1 MNYDEYKLFLE
12 PTGSLDVMGKVFS
25 VMQTFFIEIPFAF
38 LRIITSCITFVLDLL
53 DVSAKIKGERSVF
66 FEQSKDIYLK
76 FIGGSN
82 GRISTGSLGFIL
94 LMMALMYLT
103 WQFFFGKGGFAKKA
117 LHVIVVICVGFA
129 YFGNFTAQGT
139 QTSGGMYL
147 FNTVDNVSEQLKS
160 QMITTFSVGKS
171 DESLTSQDG
180 YGEYYKNYIILNT
193 FNYINSGNTNGEYAT
208 GEKLD
213 HSKLIPAEN
222 LSTKDKK
229 SFYKEREGYL
239 KEIAEENS
247 YVQNNA
253 DKLVDKMVMVA
264 LSYANAVTLGFPIVY
279 ANVTLSAFQFI
290 FLVLILLF
298 PLALLLSFI
307 PFFRNAA
314 MRILKMMLGIL
325 FMPVLIGFMLG
336 IFFYLNG
343 VVDNF
348 ILSKA
353 ADVLGVPVAMAALGG
368 TSLIVVMLVL
378 IVTKAVLFTLIWK
391 NKGKLLKLVSD
402 NKIDDTVVN
411 APMNKIQ
418 EVGEKAVDTGTN
430 VVETVAGAY
439 TGNPQMMLSGVGGL
453 MDDGGGTAPSLEN
466 DPFMNEKK
474 SLDDEDTEDEL
485 INEDKSVLATSL
497 DKFMGEEPELDE
509 KDEIQDVHVM
519 NSDDLVSDNELED
532 KMEEDVNVQLND
544 LDGDDFTEES
554 HSVGNSDLPETSDF
568 DGIQGEDFV
577 ETIESEKNETLGQSD
592 ELVGNPLF
600 YDSIPDDSLF
610 TVQEFPDPE
619 KFQQNDNEGTLELN
633 DSDGFYQEAFN
644 SAQ

>member
-1 MNYDEYKLFLE
+1 MFYDEYKLLLE
-12 PTGSLDVMGKVFS
+12 PTGNLDVIGKIWS
-25 VMQTFFIEIPFAF
+25 VMQTFLIELPFAF

-53 DVSAKIKGERSVF
+53 DVSAKIQDERSLF

-103 WQFFFGKGGFAKKA
+103 WHFFFGKGGFAKKA
-117 LHVIVVICVGFA
+117 LHVIVVVSLGFA
-129 YFGNFTAQGT
+129 YFGNFTVQGT
-139 QTSGGMYL
+139 QMSGGMYL

-160 QMITTFSVGKS
+160 QMITIFSLGQS

-180 YGEYYKNYIILNT
+180 YGEYYKNYIILNS

-208 GEKLD
+208 GKKID

-222 LSTKDKK
+222 LSAKDKK

-239 KEIAEENS
+239 KEIAEDNP
-247 YVQNNA
+247 YVQNTA
-253 DKLVDKMVMVA
+253 DKMVDKMFMIA
-264 LSYANAVTLGFPIVY
+264 LSYANAATLGFPVVY

-290 FLVLILLF
+290 FLVLVLLF

-314 MRILKMMLGIL
+314 FRILKMMIGIL

-348 ILSKA
+348 VLSKA

-378 IVTKAVLFTLIWK
+378 IVIKAVLFTLIWK

-402 NKIDDTVVN
+402 NRLDDTIVN

-430 VVETVAGAY
+430 VVQSVAGAY
-439 TGNPQMMLSGVGGL
+439 TGNTQLMLSGVNGL

-466 DPFMNEKK
+466 NPFMNEKK
-474 SLDDEDTEDEL
+474 SLDDEDDKDEL
-485 INEDKSVLATSL
+485 LNEDKFVQPTSL
-497 DKFMGEEPELDE
+497 DKMMDDDSEQLDE
-509 KDEIQDVHVM
+509 NEEIQDVRVM
-519 NSDDLVSDNELED
+519 NSDDLVSDEELDE
-532 KMEEDVNVQLND
+532 KIEDVNVQLND
-544 LDGDDFTEES
+544 LDGDDLVENPDANGKNEFS
-554 HSVGNSDLPETSDF
+554 KPSYA
-568 DGIQGEDFV
+568 IQGEDFV
-577 ETIESEKNETLGQSD
+577 EQNEDVKNETLERSE
-592 ELVGNPLF
+592 ELVGSPLF
-600 YDSIPDDSLF
+600 YDSVPDGSLF
-610 TVQEFPDPE
+610 TVPEIPDPE
-619 KFQQNDNEGTLELN
+619 QFQQTDNEGTMELN
-633 DSDGFYQEAFN
+633 DSDAFYQEAFN
-644 SAQ
+644 STQ

>member
-1 MNYDEYKLFLE
+1 MFYDEYKLLLE
-12 PTGSLDVMGKVFS
+12 PTGNLDVIGKIWS
-25 VMQTFFIEIPFAF
+25 VMQTFLIEIPFAF

-53 DVSAKIKGERSVF
+53 DVSAKIQDERSLF

-117 LHVIVVICVGFA
+117 LHVIVVVSLGFA
-129 YFGNFTAQGT
+129 YFGNFTVQGT
-139 QTSGGMYL
+139 QMSGGMYL

-160 QMITTFSVGKS
+160 QMITTFSLGQS

-180 YGEYYKNYIILNT
+180 YGEYYKNYIILNS

-208 GEKLD
+208 GKKID

-222 LSTKDKK
+222 LSAKDKK

-239 KEIAEENS
+239 KEIAEDNP
-247 YVQNNA
+247 YVQNTA
-253 DKLVDKMVMVA
+253 DKMVDKMFMIA
-264 LSYANAVTLGFPIVY
+264 LSYANAATLGFPVVY

-290 FLVLILLF
+290 FLVLVLLF

-314 MRILKMMLGIL
+314 FRILKMMIGIL

-348 ILSKA
+348 VLSKA
-353 ADVLGVPVAMAALGG
+353 TDVLGVPVAMAALGG

-378 IVTKAVLFTLIWK
+378 IVIKAVLFTLIWK

-402 NKIDDTVVN
+402 NRLDDTIVN

-430 VVETVAGAY
+430 VVQSVAGAY
-439 TGNPQMMLSGVGGL
+439 TGNPQLMLSGVNGL

-474 SLDDEDTEDEL
+474 SLDDEDDKDEL
-485 INEDKSVLATSL
+485 LNEDKFVQPTSL
-497 DKFMGEEPELDE
+497 DKMMDDDSEQLDE
-509 KDEIQDVHVM
+509 NEEIQDVRVM
-519 NSDDLVSDNELED
+519 NSDDLVSDEELDE
-532 KMEEDVNVQLND
+532 KIEDVNVQLND
-544 LDGDDFTEES
+544 LDGDDLVENPDANGKNEFS
-554 HSVGNSDLPETSDF
+554 KPSDA
-568 DGIQGEDFV
+568 IQGEDFV
-577 ETIESEKNETLGQSD
+577 EQNEDVKNETLERSE
-592 ELVGNPLF
+592 ELVGSSLF
-600 YDSIPDDSLF
+600 YDSVPDDSLF
-610 TVQEFPDPE
+610 TVPEIPDPE
-619 KFQQNDNEGTLELN
+619 QFQQNDNEGTMELN
-633 DSDGFYQEAFN
+633 DSDAFYQEAFN

>member
-1 MNYDEYKLFLE
+1 MFYDEYKLLLE
-12 PTGSLDVMGKVFS
+12 PTGNLDVIGKIWS
-25 VMQTFFIEIPFAF
+25 VMQTFLIELPFAF

-53 DVSAKIKGERSVF
+53 DVSAKIQDERSLF

-103 WQFFFGKGGFAKKA
+103 WHFFFGKGGFAKKA
-117 LHVIVVICVGFA
+117 LHVIVVVSLGFA
-129 YFGNFTAQGT
+129 YFGNFTVQGT
-139 QTSGGMYL
+139 QMSGGMYL

-160 QMITTFSVGKS
+160 QMITTFSLGQS

-180 YGEYYKNYIILNT
+180 YGEYYKNYIILNS

-208 GEKLD
+208 GKKID

-222 LSTKDKK
+222 LSAKDKK

-239 KEIAEENS
+239 KEIAEDNP
-247 YVQNNA
+247 YVQNTA
-253 DKLVDKMVMVA
+253 DKMVDKMFMIA
-264 LSYANAVTLGFPIVY
+264 LSYANAATLGFPVVY

-290 FLVLILLF
+290 FLVLVLLF

-314 MRILKMMLGIL
+314 FRILKMMIGIL

-348 ILSKA
+348 VLSKA

-378 IVTKAVLFTLIWK
+378 IVIKAVLFTLIWK

-402 NKIDDTVVN
+402 NRLDDTIVN

-430 VVETVAGAY
+430 VVQSVAGAY
-439 TGNPQMMLSGVGGL
+439 TGNPQLMLSGVNGL
-453 MDDGGGTAPSLEN
+453 MDDGGGTAPSIKN
-466 DPFMNEKK
+466 DPFMNENK
-474 SLDDEDTEDEL
+474 SLDDEDDKDEL
-485 INEDKSVLATSL
+485 INEDKFVQPTSL
-497 DKFMGEEPELDE
+497 DKMMDDDSEQLDE
-509 KDEIQDVHVM
+509 KEEIQDVRVM
-519 NSDDLVSDNELED
+519 NSDDLVYDEELDE
-532 KMEEDVNVQLND
+532 KIEDVNVQLND
-544 LDGDDFTEES
+544 LDGDDLIENPDKN
-554 HSVGNSDLPETSDF
+554 GNNEFSKPSDV
-568 DGIQGEDFV
+568 IQGEDFV
-577 ETIESEKNETLGQSD
+577 EQNEDVKNETLEHSE
-592 ELVGNPLF
+592 ELVGSPLF
-600 YDSIPDDSLF
+600 YDSVPDDSLF
-610 TVQEFPDPE
+610 TVQEIPDPE
-619 KFQQNDNEGTLELN
+619 QFQQNNNEEIMGINEL
-633 DSDGFYQEAFN
+633 DGIYQEAFN
-644 SAQ
+644 SGQ

>member
-1 MNYDEYKLFLE
+1 MFYDEYKLLLE
-12 PTGSLDVMGKVFS
+12 PTGNLDVIGKIWS
-25 VMQTFFIEIPFAF
+25 VMQTFLIELPFAF

-53 DVSAKIKGERSVF
+53 DVSAKIQDERSLF

-103 WQFFFGKGGFAKKA
+103 WHFFFGKGGFAKKA
-117 LHVIVVICVGFA
+117 LHVIVVVSLGFA
-129 YFGNFTAQGT
+129 YFGNFTVQGT
-139 QTSGGMYL
+139 QMSGGMYL

-160 QMITTFSVGKS
+160 QMITTFSLGQS

-180 YGEYYKNYIILNT
+180 YGEYYKNYIILNS

-208 GEKLD
+208 GKKID

-222 LSTKDKK
+222 LSAKDKK

-239 KEIAEENS
+239 KEIAEDNP
-247 YVQNNA
+247 YVQNTA
-253 DKLVDKMVMVA
+253 DKMVDKMFMIA
-264 LSYANAVTLGFPIVY
+264 LSYANAATLGFPVVY

-290 FLVLILLF
+290 FLVLVLLF
-298 PLALLLSFI
+298 PLALLLSFM
-307 PFFRNAA
+307 PFFRNSAF
-314 MRILKMMLGIL
+314 RILKMMIGIL

-336 IFFYLNG
+336 VFFYLNG

-348 ILSKA
+348 VLSKA

-378 IVTKAVLFTLIWK
+378 IVIKAVLFTLIWK

-402 NKIDDTVVN
+402 NRLDDTIVN

-430 VVETVAGAY
+430 VVQSVAGAY
-439 TGNPQMMLSGVGGL
+439 TGNPQLMLSGVNGL

-466 DPFMNEKK
+466 GPFMNEKK
-474 SLDDEDTEDEL
+474 SLDDEDDKDEL
-485 INEDKSVLATSL
+485 LNEDKFVQPTSL
-497 DKFMGEEPELDE
+497 DKMMDDDSEQLDE
-509 KDEIQDVHVM
+509 NEEIQDVRVM
-519 NSDDLVSDNELED
+519 NSDDLVSDEELDE
-532 KMEEDVNVQLND
+532 KIEDVNVQLD
-544 LDGDDFTEES
+544 GLDGDDLVENPDAN
-554 HSVGNSDLPETSDF
+554 GNNEFSKPSDV
-568 DGIQGEDFV
+568 IQGEDSV
-577 ETIESEKNETLGQSD
+577 EQNEDVKNETLERSK
-592 ELVGNPLF
+592 ELVGSPLF
-600 YDSIPDDSLF
+600 YDSVPDDSLF
-610 TVQEFPDPE
+610 TVPEIPDPE
-619 KFQQNDNEGTLELN
+619 QFQQTDNEGTMELN
-633 DSDGFYQEAFN
+633 DSDAFYQEAFN

>member
-1 MNYDEYKLFLE
+1 MFYDEYKLLLE
-12 PTGSLDVMGKVFS
+12 PTGNLDVIGKIWS
-25 VMQTFFIEIPFAF
+25 VMQTFLIELPFAF

-53 DVSAKIKGERSVF
+53 DVSAKIQDERSLF

-103 WQFFFGKGGFAKKA
+103 WHFFFGKGGFAKKA
-117 LHVIVVICVGFA
+117 LHVIVVVSLGFA
-129 YFGNFTAQGT
+129 YFGNFTVQGT
-139 QTSGGMYL
+139 QMSGGMYL

-160 QMITTFSVGKS
+160 QMITTFSLGQS

-180 YGEYYKNYIILNT
+180 YGEYYKNYIILNS
-193 FNYINSGNTNGEYAT
+193 FNYINSGNTNGEYAN
-208 GEKLD
+208 GKKID

-222 LSTKDKK
+222 LSAKDKK

-239 KEIAEENS
+239 KEIAEDNP
-247 YVQNNA
+247 YVQNTA
-253 DKLVDKMVMVA
+253 DKMVDKMFMIA
-264 LSYANAVTLGFPIVY
+264 LSYANAATLGFPVVY

-290 FLVLILLF
+290 FLVLVLLF

-314 MRILKMMLGIL
+314 FRILKMMIGIL

-348 ILSKA
+348 VLSKA

-378 IVTKAVLFTLIWK
+378 IVIKAVLFTLIWK

-402 NKIDDTVVN
+402 NRLDDTIVN

-430 VVETVAGAY
+430 VVQSVAGAY
-439 TGNPQMMLSGVGGL
+439 TGNPQLMLSGVNGL

-474 SLDDEDTEDEL
+474 SLDDEDDKDEL
-485 INEDKSVLATSL
+485 LNEDKFVQPTSL
-497 DKFMGEEPELDE
+497 DKMMDDDSEQLDE
-509 KDEIQDVHVM
+509 NEEIQDVRVM
-519 NSDDLVSDNELED
+519 NSDDLVSDEELDE
-532 KMEEDVNVQLND
+532 KIEDVNVQLND
-544 LDGDDFTEES
+544 LDGDDLVENPDKN
-554 HSVGNSDLPETSDF
+554 GNNEFSKPSDV
-568 DGIQGEDFV
+568 IQGEDFV
-577 ETIESEKNETLGQSD
+577 EQNEDVINETLERSE
-592 ELVGNPLF
+592 ELVGSPLF
-600 YDSIPDDSLF
+600 YDSVPEDSLF
-610 TVQEFPDPE
+610 TVPEIPDPE
-619 KFQQNDNEGTLELN
+619 QFQQNDNEEIMGINEL
-633 DSDGFYQEAFN
+633 DGIYQEAFN
-644 SAQ
+644 SGQ

>member
-1 MNYDEYKLFLE
+1 MFYDEYKLLLE
-12 PTGSLDVMGKVFS
+12 PTGNLDVIGKIWS
-25 VMQTFFIEIPFAF
+25 VMQTFLIEIPFAF

-53 DVSAKIKGERSVF
+53 DVSAKIQDERSLF

-103 WQFFFGKGGFAKKA
+103 WHFFFGKGGFAKKA
-117 LHVIVVICVGFA
+117 LHVIVVVSLGFA
-129 YFGNFTAQGT
+129 YFGNFTVQGT
-139 QTSGGMYL
+139 QMSGGMYL

-160 QMITTFSVGKS
+160 QMITTFSLGQS

-180 YGEYYKNYIILNT
+180 YGEYYKNYIILNS

-208 GEKLD
+208 GKKID

-222 LSTKDKK
+222 LSAKDKK

-239 KEIAEENS
+239 KEIAEDNP
-247 YVQNNA
+247 YVQNTA
-253 DKLVDKMVMVA
+253 DKMVDKMFMIA
-264 LSYANAVTLGFPIVY
+264 LSYANAATLGFPVVY

-290 FLVLILLF
+290 FLVLVLLF

-314 MRILKMMLGIL
+314 FRILKMMIGIL

-348 ILSKA
+348 VLSKA

-378 IVTKAVLFTLIWK
+378 IVIKAVLFTLIWK

-402 NKIDDTVVN
+402 NRLDDTIVN

-430 VVETVAGAY
+430 VVQSVAGAY
-439 TGNPQMMLSGVGGL
+439 TGNPQLMLSGVNGL

-474 SLDDEDTEDEL
+474 SLDDEDDKDEL
-485 INEDKSVLATSL
+485 LNEDKFVQPTSL
-497 DKFMGEEPELDE
+497 DKMMDDDSEQLDE
-509 KDEIQDVHVM
+509 REEIQDVRVM
-519 NSDDLVSDNELED
+519 NSDDLVSDEELDE
-532 KMEEDVNVQLND
+532 KIEDVNVQLND
-544 LDGDDFTEES
+544 LDGDDLIENPDKN
-554 HSVGNSDLPETSDF
+554 GNNEFSKPSDA
-568 DGIQGEDFV
+568 IQGEDFV
-577 ETIESEKNETLGQSD
+577 EQNEDMKNETLERSE
-592 ELVGNPLF
+592 ELVGSSLF
-600 YDSIPDDSLF
+600 YDSVPDDSLF
-610 TVQEFPDPE
+610 TVPEIPDPE
-619 KFQQNDNEGTLELN
+619 QFQQNDNEGTMELN
-633 DSDGFYQEAFN
+633 DSDAFYQEAFN

>member
-1 MNYDEYKLFLE
+1 MFYDEYKLLLE
-12 PTGSLDVMGKVFS
+12 PTGNLDVIGKVLS

-38 LRIITSCITFVLDLL
+38 LRILTSCITFVLDLL
-53 DVSAKIKGERSVF
+53 DVSAKIKGERTVF
-66 FEQSKDIYLK
+66 FDQSKDIYLK

-117 LHVIVVICVGFA
+117 LHVLVVVSLGFA

-171 DESLTSQDG
+171 EESLTSQDG

-222 LSTKDKK
+222 LSTKEKK

-239 KEIAEENS
+239 KEIAEDNP

-253 DKLVDKMVMVA
+253 DKMVDKMFMVA
-264 LSYANAVTLGFPIVY
+264 LGYANAATLGFPIVY
-279 ANVTLSAFQFI
+279 ANVTLSVFQFI

-314 MRILKMMLGIL
+314 FRVLKMMIGIL

-343 VVDNF
+343 VIDNF
-348 ILSKA
+348 VLSKA
-353 ADVLGVPVAMAALGG
+353 ADVLGTVVALSALGG

-378 IVTKAVLFTLIWK
+378 IFIKAVLFTLIWK
-391 NKGKLLKLVSD
+391 SKGKFLKLISD
-402 NKIDDTVVN
+402 NRLDDTIVN
-411 APMNKIQ
+411 APTNKIK

-430 VVETVAGAY
+430 IVQSVAGAY
-439 TGNPQMMLSGVGGL
+439 TGNPQMMLSGIGGL

-466 DPFMNEKK
+466 DPFMNEKN
-474 SLDDEDTEDEL
+474 SLDDESEDEL
-485 INEDKSVLATSL
+485 INEDKSAQPTSL

-509 KDEIQDVHVM
+509 KDEIQDVHVV
-519 NSDDLVSDNELED
+519 NSDDLVSDDELED

-554 HSVGNSDLPETSDF
+554 HSVGNSDLSETSDS

-577 ETIESEKNETLGQSD
+577 ETIESDKNETLGQSN

-600 YDSIPDDSLF
+600 YDSVPDDSLF
-610 TVQEFPDPE
+610 TVQEIPDLE
-619 KFQQNDNEGTLELN
+619 QFQQSENEGVN

>member
-1 MNYDEYKLFLE
+1 MFYDEYKLLLE
-12 PTGSLDVMGKVFS
+12 PTGNLDVIGKIWS
-25 VMQTFFIEIPFAF
+25 VMQTFLIELPFAF

-53 DVSAKIKGERSVF
+53 DVSAKIQDERSLF

-103 WQFFFGKGGFAKKA
+103 WHFFFGKGGFAKKA
-117 LHVIVVICVGFA
+117 LHVIVVVSLGFA
-129 YFGNFTAQGT
+129 YFGNFTVQGT
-139 QTSGGMYL
+139 QMSGGMYL

-160 QMITTFSVGKS
+160 QMITTFSLGQS

-180 YGEYYKNYIILNT
+180 YGEYYKNYIILNS

-208 GEKLD
+208 GKKID

-222 LSTKDKK
+222 LSAKDKK

-239 KEIAEENS
+239 KEIAEDNP
-247 YVQNNA
+247 YVQNTA
-253 DKLVDKMVMVA
+253 DKMVDKMFMIA
-264 LSYANAVTLGFPIVY
+264 LSYANAATLGFPVVY

-290 FLVLILLF
+290 FLVLVLLF

-314 MRILKMMLGIL
+314 FRILKMMIGIL

-348 ILSKA
+348 VLSKA

-378 IVTKAVLFTLIWK
+378 IVIKAVLFTLIWK

-402 NKIDDTVVN
+402 NRLDDTIVN

-430 VVETVAGAY
+430 VVQSVAGAY
-439 TGNPQMMLSGVGGL
+439 TGNPQLMLSGVNGL

-474 SLDDEDTEDEL
+474 SLDDEDDKDEL
-485 INEDKSVLATSL
+485 INEDKFVQPTSL
-497 DKFMGEEPELDE
+497 DKMMDDDSEQLDE
-509 KDEIQDVHVM
+509 NEEIQDVRVM
-519 NSDDLVSDNELED
+519 NSDDLVSDEELDE
-532 KMEEDVNVQLND
+532 KIEDVNVQLND
-544 LDGDDFTEES
+544 LDGDDLVENPDANGKNEFS
-554 HSVGNSDLPETSDF
+554 KPSDV
-568 DGIQGEDFV
+568 IQGEDFV
-577 ETIESEKNETLGQSD
+577 EQNEDVKNETLARSE
-592 ELVGNPLF
+592 ELVGSPLF
-600 YDSIPDDSLF
+600 YDSVPDDSLF
-610 TVQEFPDPE
+610 TVPEIPDPE
-619 KFQQNDNEGTLELN
+619 QFQQNDNEEIMGINELN
-633 DSDGFYQEAFN
+633 GIYQEAFN
-644 SAQ
+644 SGQ

>member
-1 MNYDEYKLFLE
+1 MFYDEYKLLLE
-12 PTGSLDVMGKVFS
+12 PTGNLDVIGKIWS
-25 VMQTFFIEIPFAF
+25 VMQTFLIELPFAF

-53 DVSAKIKGERSVF
+53 DVSAKIQDERSLF

-117 LHVIVVICVGFA
+117 LHVIVVVSLGFA
-129 YFGNFTAQGT
+129 YFGNFTVQGT
-139 QTSGGMYL
+139 QMSGGMYL

-160 QMITTFSVGKS
+160 QMITTFSLGQS

-180 YGEYYKNYIILNT
+180 YGEYYKNYIILNS

-208 GEKLD
+208 GKKID

-222 LSTKDKK
+222 LSAKDKK

-239 KEIAEENS
+239 KEIAEDNP
-247 YVQNNA
+247 YVQNTA
-253 DKLVDKMVMVA
+253 DKMVDKMFMIA
-264 LSYANAVTLGFPIVY
+264 LSYANAATLGFPVVY

-290 FLVLILLF
+290 FLVLVLLF

-314 MRILKMMLGIL
+314 FRILKMMIGIL

-348 ILSKA
+348 VLSKA

-378 IVTKAVLFTLIWK
+378 IVIKAVLFTLIWK

-402 NKIDDTVVN
+402 NRLDDTIVN

-430 VVETVAGAY
+430 VVQSVAGAY
-439 TGNPQMMLSGVGGL
+439 TGNPQLMISGVNGL
-453 MDDGGGTAPSLEN
+453 MDDGGGTAPSLGN
-466 DPFMNEKK
+466 DQFMNEKK
-474 SLDDEDTEDEL
+474 SLDDEDDKDEL
-485 INEDKSVLATSL
+485 LNEDKFVQPTSL
-497 DKFMGEEPELDE
+497 DKMMDDDSEQLDE
-509 KDEIQDVHVM
+509 NEEIQDVRVM
-519 NSDDLVSDNELED
+519 NSDDLVSDDELED
-532 KMEEDVNVQLND
+532 TMEDVNVQLND

-554 HSVGNSDLPETSDF
+554 NSVGNSDLPETSDS

-577 ETIESEKNETLGQSD
+577 APIESETNEMLGQSD

-600 YDSIPDDSLF
+600 YDSVPEDSLF
-610 TVQEFPDPE
+610 KVEEISDPE
-619 KFQQNDNEGTLELN
+619 QFQQNENEETMGVNE
-633 DSDGFYQEAFN
+633 SDGFYQEAFN
-644 SAQ
+644 STQ

>member
-12 PTGSLDVMGKVFS
+12 PTGSLDVMGKAINL
-25 VMQTFFIEIPFAF
+25 MQTFFIEIPFAF
-38 LRIITSCITFVLDLL
+38 LRIVTSCITFVLDLL

-117 LHVIVVICVGFA
+117 LHVIVVVCLGFA
-129 YFGNFTAQGT
+129 YFGNFAVQGA

-222 LSTKDKK
+222 VSTKDKK

-239 KEIAEENS
+239 KEIAEENP

-253 DKLVDKMVMVA
+253 DKLVDKMVMVT

-314 MRILKMMLGIL
+314 FRILKMMLGIL

-343 VVDNF
+343 VVDNL

-353 ADVLGVPVAMAALGG
+353 GDVLGVSVAMAALSG

-402 NKIDDTVVN
+402 NRLDDTVVN

-466 DPFMNEKK
+466 DPFMDEKN

-485 INEDKSVLATSL
+485 INEDKSVQPTSL
-497 DKFMGEEPELDE
+497 DKIMDDDSEKMDE
-509 KDEIQDVHVM
+509 KEEIQDVRVM
-519 NSDDLVSDNELED
+519 NSDDLVSDEELDD
-532 KMEEDVNVQLND
+532 KIEDVNVQMND
-544 LDGDDFTEES
+544 LDGDDFTEDS
-554 HSVGNSDLPETSDF
+554 NSVGNTDLSETS

-577 ETIESEKNETLGQSD
+577 EPNEIEQHEALGQFD

-600 YDSIPDDSLF
+600 YDSVPDDSLF
-610 TVQEFPDPE
+610 TVQEITDPE
-619 KFQQNDNEGTLELN
+619 QFQQNQNEETIGVN
-633 DSDGFYQEAFN
+633 DSDSFYQEAFN
-644 SAQ
+644 SGQ

>member
-1 MNYDEYKLFLE
+1 MFYDEYKLLLE
-12 PTGSLDVMGKVFS
+12 PTGNLDVIGKIWS
-25 VMQTFFIEIPFAF
+25 VMQTFLIELPFAF

-53 DVSAKIKGERSVF
+53 DVSAKIQDERSLF

-103 WQFFFGKGGFAKKA
+103 WHFFFGKGGFAKKA
-117 LHVIVVICVGFA
+117 LHVIVVVSLGFA
-129 YFGNFTAQGT
+129 YFGNFTVQGT
-139 QTSGGMYL
+139 QMSGGMYL

-160 QMITTFSVGKS
+160 QMITTFSLGQS

-180 YGEYYKNYIILNT
+180 YGEYYKNYIILNS

-208 GEKLD
+208 GKKID

-222 LSTKDKK
+222 LSAKDKK

-239 KEIAEENS
+239 KEIAEDNP
-247 YVQNNA
+247 YVQNTA
-253 DKLVDKMVMVA
+253 DKMVDKMFMIA
-264 LSYANAVTLGFPIVY
+264 LSYANAATLGFPVVY

-290 FLVLILLF
+290 FLVLVLLF

-314 MRILKMMLGIL
+314 FRILKMMIGIL

-348 ILSKA
+348 VLSKA

-378 IVTKAVLFTLIWK
+378 IVIKAVLFTLIWK

-402 NKIDDTVVN
+402 NRLDDTIVN

-430 VVETVAGAY
+430 VVQSVAGAY
-439 TGNPQMMLSGVGGL
+439 TGNPQLMLSGVNGL

-474 SLDDEDTEDEL
+474 SLDDEDDKDEL
-485 INEDKSVLATSL
+485 LNEDKFVQPTSL
-497 DKFMGEEPELDE
+497 DKMMDDDSEQLDE
-509 KDEIQDVHVM
+509 NEEIQDVRVM
-519 NSDDLVSDNELED
+519 NSDDLVSDEELDE
-532 KMEEDVNVQLND
+532 KIEDVNVQLND
-544 LDGDDFTEES
+544 LDGDDLVE
-554 HSVGNSDLPETSDF
+554 NSDANGKNEFSKPSDA
-568 DGIQGEDFV
+568 IQGEDFV
-577 ETIESEKNETLGQSD
+577 EQNEDVKNETLERSE
-592 ELVGNPLF
+592 ELGGSPLF
-600 YDSIPDDSLF
+600 YDSVPDDSLF
-610 TVQEFPDPE
+610 TVPKIPDPE
-619 KFQQNDNEGTLELN
+619 QFQQNDNEGTMELN
-633 DSDGFYQEAFN
+633 DSDAFYQEAFN
-644 SAQ
+644 STQ